1 METPLVAESGTSAK
15 RPPGQGAVQESSWT
29 NTDALVG
36 IFSCSSEEMQA
47 ELASSRPDAPLN
59 ERARSWVHEHQH
71 LYHAITTPIGV
82 FCNALRLVQTFATRD
97 VLIHLRS
104 AGVPPKVPL
113 LRYVREANPTV
124 IASVRVPLTIWLDA
138 ELFLT
143 YQQGSL
149 AAYISMA
156 AESPLTR
163 GATMTGIFQRLQE
176 GVARYLYLSGP
187 DTERAARELVG
198 ALADEELVDPEQW
211 EQEDRN
217 SFAGAVLSAGLPSRP
232 AWLPTVLESAC
243 HAVEMWGQSFD
254 AFERLYAARHKDLN
268 YLWPIAQTAS
278 TLRSRSLPEILAT
291 HLAVCD
297 LALAAPIMP
306 DKVAVRHGLRV
317 HEMLPHE
324 RFFSIL
330 NALESVGPLRRPDA
344 YSAFT
349 DAICERLHWTRPEE
363 IFAAD
368 SRRWPVLGARDEL
381 FRLAAELRRVEPAT
395 FITPFLSYDLEI
407 ATRLRFREQFAFH
420 ILQFTDRVIYHP
432 NKTWLYASQL
442 NFICNEWL
450 HGIMVGVP
458 KTVVLPWR
466 TQAEESAFLAAEAQE
481 VISKT
486 LGWEVPPPR
495 IMSSS

>member
-15 RPPGQGAVQESSWT
+15 RPPGPGAVQESAWA

-47 ELASSRPDAPLN
+47 DLASSRPDAPLN

-113 LRYVREANPTV
+113 LRHVREASPTA

-149 AAYISMA
+149 AAFTSMA
-156 AESPLTR
+156 AENPVTR
-163 GATMTGIFQRLQE
+163 GITMTGIFQRLQE
-176 GVARYLYLSGP
+176 GVARYLYLPGP
-187 DTERAARELVG
+187 DAERAARELVD
-198 ALADEELVDPEQW
+198 ALADEELVDPARW
-211 EQEDRN
+211 RQEDRN
-217 SFAGAVLSAGLPSRP
+217 SAAGAVITPQPGGRL

-254 AFERLYAARHKDLN
+254 AFERLYAARHKDFN
-268 YLWPIAQTAS
+268 YLWPITQTAE

-297 LALAAPIMP
+297 LALMAPIMP
-306 DKVAVRHGLRV
+306 
-317 HEMLPHE
+317 
-324 RFFSIL
+324 
-330 NALESVGPLRRPDA
+330 GPGRRPA
-344 YSAFT
+344 
-349 DAICERLHWTRPEE
+349 W
-363 IFAAD
+363 
-368 SRRWPVLGARDEL
+368 
-381 FRLAAELRRVEPAT
+381 LAGR
-395 FITPFLSYDLEI
+395 
-407 ATRLRFREQFAFH
+407 
-420 ILQFTDRVIYHP
+420 
-432 NKTWLYASQL
+432 
-442 NFICNEWL
+442 
-450 HGIMVGVP
+450 
-458 KTVVLPWR
+458 
-466 TQAEESAFLAAEAQE
+466 
-481 VISKT
+481 
-486 LGWEVPPPR
+486 
-495 IMSSS
+495 